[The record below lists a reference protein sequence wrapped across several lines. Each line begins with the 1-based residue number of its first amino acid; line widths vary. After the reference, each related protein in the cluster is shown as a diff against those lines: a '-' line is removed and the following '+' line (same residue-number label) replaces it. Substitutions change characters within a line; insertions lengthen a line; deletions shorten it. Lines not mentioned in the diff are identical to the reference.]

1 MSLGHI
7 HLSIITFSRT
17 RSIDQSRC
25 SLKRVNLPSPI
36 SLNLAG
42 AATLEIGKFAQPVVT
57 DYELGRVLFGLYDKK
72 ETEDGKI
79 GRLRKPFPDM
89 GDFRSLL
96 RTLLERGILRKNRD
110 FRGNVY
116 NILGKTQYSAEE
128 ILCSVDPFAYI
139 SHLSA
144 MSYHGLTNR
153 IPSTIFYSTP
163 QHPKWSG
170 FAMNKMRAD
179 LGDQLESYRE
189 GNLPRLTQIRFARI
203 EKKPV
208 HKYASV
214 HTGAFKVVKDRV
226 LRVSTMGRT
235 FLDMVRAAHLCGG
248 INHVIEVYEAHAKQ
262 YEHLIVDEVERHG
275 TLIDKT
281 RAGYLLDEKCGIVGN
296 PVIEKWAQSVQRGG
310 SRRLDPLSE
319 YSSQYSERWCLSLN
333 NS

>member
-1 MSLGHI
+1 M
-7 HLSIITFSRT
+7 
-17 RSIDQSRC
+17 
-25 SLKRVNLPSPI
+25 
-36 SLNLAG
+36 
-42 AATLEIGKFAQPVVT
+42 QPVVT
-57 DYELGRVLFGLYDKK
+57 DYELGRVLVHLYDKK
-72 ETEDGKI
+72 EIEGRKI
-79 GRLRKPFPDM
+79 GRLRKPFPDK
-89 GDFRSLL
+89 GDFRSLVE
-96 RTLLERGILRKNRD
+96 TLVARGILRKSRD
-110 FRGNVY
+110 FRGSVY
-116 NILGKTQYSAEE
+116 NILGKTQHAPEE

-144 MSYHGLTNR
+144 MSYHGLSNR

-170 FAMNKMRAD
+170 FAMKKMRVD
-179 LGDQLESYRE
+179 LGDQLASYRE
-189 GNLPRLTQIRFARI
+189 SNLPRLTQIRFARI

-226 LRVSTMGRT
+226 LRVSTIGRT

-248 INHVIEVYEAHAKQ
+248 INHVIEVYEAHAKP

-281 RAGYLLDEKCGIVGN
+281 RAGYLLDEQCGITGN
-296 PVIEKWAQSVQRGG
+296 PVIEKWAQHVQRGG
-310 SRRLDPLSE
+310 SRKLDPLSE